1 MTSYCASL
9 PSPCPVPPATP
20 AGGKLVAG
28 SAAYRRTGW
37 ALFCAGFATFA
48 MLYGVQ
54 PLLPLFS
61 AEFGTGAARAS
72 TVLSAGTLSM
82 ALMLIPASLLA
93 DRLGRKPLMVAALL
107 VGALLTL
114 AATLTQGFGALVWSR
129 AAFGMVLAGL
139 PAVAMAYLSE
149 EVEASSLGKALGLY
163 IAGNALGGMSG
174 RYLAALLADVA
185 GWRLAL
191 AALGGLGLLAAALV
205 WKQLP
210 ASRHFQP
217 TRGNLA
223 QLWHNGRRHFADA
236 GLPWLFLSAFLL
248 MGCFVS
254 LYNYLGYRLLQA
266 PFSLSQ
272 SQIGLVFLLYVVGI
286 WSSAWVGTLADR
298 LGRRNVL
305 WLMIVV
311 MAAGL
316 LLTLPQQLWLVVVGV
331 ALFTFGFFGAH
342 SVASSWV
349 GRRALQARAL
359 ASACYLT
366 AYYAGSSVMGT
377 LSGVLWES
385 HHWPGVAACLGLLL
399 LAALAIALRLR
410 RLPPLPGA

>member
-1 MTSYCASL
+1 MSHCA
-9 PSPCPVPPATP
+9 PCPASPAPHRATP
-20 AGGKLVAG
+20 ARLLAG

-61 AEFGTGAARAS
+61 AEFGLSAARAS

-82 ALMLIPASLLA
+82 AAMLIPASLLA
-93 DRLGRKPLMVAALL
+93 DRFGRKPLMVGALL
-107 VGALLTL
+107 IGALLTL
-114 AATLTQGFGALVWSR
+114 AAALTAGFSGLLLTRAL
-129 AAFGMVLAGL
+129 FGMVLAGL

-149 EVEASSLGKALGLY
+149 EVEPASLGKALGLY
-163 IAGNALGGMSG
+163 ISGNALGGMSG
-174 RYLAALLADVA
+174 RYLAAVLADVA
-185 GWRLAL
+185 GWRMAL
-191 AALGGLGLLAAALV
+191 AVLGGMGLLAAVVV
-205 WKQLP
+205 WQRLP
-210 ASRHFQP
+210 ASRHFHAE
-217 TRGNLA
+217 RANLRR
-223 QLWHNGRRHFADA
+223 LWQHSRAHLGDS
-236 GLPWLFLSAFLL
+236 GLRSLFLLAFLL

-254 LYNYLGYRLLQA
+254 LYNYLGYRLLQT

-286 WSSAWVGTLADR
+286 WSSAWAGNLADR

-305 WLMIVV
+305 WLMMAV

-316 LLTLPQQLWLVVVGV
+316 LLTLPQSLWLIVPGV

-349 GRRALQARAL
+349 GRRAHHARAL
-359 ASACYLT
+359 ASAFYLT
-366 AYYAGSSVMGT
+366 AYYAGSSLMGT
-377 LSGVLWES
+377 LSGLLWES
-385 HHWPGVAACLGLLL
+385 HQWPGVAAILALL
-399 LAALAIALRLR
+399 LAAALALALRLR
-410 RLPPLPGA
+410 HLQPLPVPQP